1 MCVQFVLSAIVSPD
15 RMISCTS
22 VSVHPQRAIST
33 WLFYLV
39 AMLFDFLT
47 LSISAF
53 YLMKARAVTFSY
65 VMSLVQRL
73 LSRLTRTSG
82 SALKLVKM

>member
-1 MCVQFVLSAIVSPD
+1 MSLFRPPD
-15 RMISCTS
+15 WIISCAS
-22 VSVHPQRAIST
+22 ASVHPQRAIST
-33 WLFYLV
+33 WSFYLV

-65 VMSLVQRL
+65 VMSLQRL

-82 SALKLVKM
+82 NALKLVKM